1 MFMNITSKTKKIKVG
16 HPEKDTDGLSAVFP
30 RNQSGIFQVPG
41 SVHTAS
47 ATILILAFGLSALC
61 VCVCVCVSM
70 CVYILEC
77 MCVCLCNLINVCD
90 AGILQILHI
99 GRRQQYLGLAD
110 I

>member
-1 MFMNITSKTKKIKVG
+1 MNITSKTKKIKVG

-61 VCVCVCVSM
+61 VRLCVCVNVCIYI
-70 CVYILEC
+70 CVYVFV
-77 MCVCLCNLINVCD
+77 CVT
-90 AGILQILHI
+90 
-99 GRRQQYLGLAD
+99 
-110 I
+110 